1 MGIRDTL
8 AKARFAMKNAAGR
21 ELVLFV
27 CTHNSAR
34 SQMAE
39 GILRQLHGDRFEAQ
53 SAGTIPTS
61 VDPRAVTVMA
71 EIGIDI
77 SNQRSKSV
85 SEFYGKDID
94 YVVTLCDDAKQTCPF
109 FPGGRKYIHR
119 GVADPVDNSK
129 PEEDLTSFRQVRDEI
144 RDWISRVLSRMNED
158 EVTEAVP
165 FETPPV

>member
-1 MGIRDTL
+1 
-8 AKARFAMKNAAGR
+8 MKDAVRR

-39 GILRQLHGDRFEAQ
+39 GILRQLHGDRFEAH

-61 VDPRAVTVMA
+61 VDPRAITVMA

-85 SEFYGKDID
+85 SEFYGKNID

-109 FPGGRKYIHR
+109 FPGGKEYIHR
-119 GVADPVDNSK
+119 GFADPVDNSRS
-129 PEEDLTSFRQVRDEI
+129 EEDLTSFRQVRDDI
-144 RDWISRVLSRMNED
+144 RDWISRVFGKMKKD
-158 EVTEAVP
+158 EVAGDVRLELSSV
-165 FETPPV
+165 